1 MTQTRCLAVL
11 VADLLVAS
19 VRAAVP
25 IGVGAAGALAMSA
38 GVAGGAAADEMTPR
52 KPPLTKEQERERFH
66 PRVLGMDAASRLA
79 GHARRLEMA
88 KASPL
93 LGLRFRSVGPEVQ
106 GGRIVDIEGIP
117 RHPDALLVAF
127 ASGGLWRTDN
137 RGGSWTP
144 LFDRESSIT
153 IGDVAVADPEG
164 HVIYVGSGENN
175 SSRTSYAGTGVFKTA
190 DGGKTWVNVGLH
202 DSHHIGR
209 IVVDRANPEVVYAAA
224 LGHLYT
230 ENAERGVYKSS
241 DGGRTW
247 ERVLFVD
254 ERTGAIDVVQHPSR
268 PEVLYAATWERART
282 AANFLES
289 GPGSG
294 VWRSTDAGRTWA
306 RLAGGLPS
314 GATVGRI
321 GLDVSPAR
329 PERVYAVVD
338 NQSLRPES
346 EPLDEDTP
354 PGELT
359 ARRLRALSADGF
371 ARLDDATVARFLREN
386 EFPKALKARSLKRDV
401 KAGRITIADLVA
413 YLQDANRDLFEREIV
428 GPEVFRSDDGG
439 TTWKKTHEGRLEKI
453 YYSYGYYFGRVHVD
467 PTDADRVY
475 FGGVPMLG
483 SADGGRTWRG
493 LDERGVHVD
502 HHSLF
507 IDPRAPNRLALGNDG
522 GLNLSFDHGET
533 WAKVNNLPVG
543 QFTTLALDNAD
554 PYNILGGLQ
563 DNGVM
568 RGPATYNPGKSDPLA
583 WKAIYGGDGS
593 AVVPDPK
600 DPDVVYAAYQF
611 GNASRLN
618 LKSGE
623 REKIRPRHELSA
635 TKKEKPL
642 RYNWVAPILMSPHS
656 RDVLYFG
663 ANRLYRS
670 FDRGDSWTAISEDLT
685 GNAEQGDVP
694 FGTITS
700 IAESPKRFG
709 VLYAGTD
716 EGKVWGSRD
725 GGLTWSD
732 LSPGLAPSRWVTRV
746 IASAHDEST
755 VYVAQNGYRN
765 DDFAAY
771 VSRSTDFGRTWES
784 LAAGLP
790 AEPVNTVREDPKAA
804 HLLYIATD
812 GGVFVSLDKGAT
824 WTAMASG
831 LPHVPVHDV
840 QVHPREGDLVVATHG
855 RSVYVAEAA
864 PLRKL
869 TAEVRAKVVHAFPIK
884 TVKSGAD
891 RGYGDHPWITWPRE
905 DVVVRIAYWS
915 KNGDPATVAIKDEHG
930 SLWRELPGASLP
942 GMNVVEY
949 DLSADPKRA
958 DAAEATALAKAR
970 QKEAAAKASGEAPAT
985 ADADEVEEEDEEA
998 DAPPEP
1004 TSSSSGKAMLD
1015 PELERLL
1022 ADPLRSTR
1030 RRYLPPGRYTVEIRS
1045 AGATATS
1052 RLTIKAPKDDAED
1065 GGRPKGP

>member
-1 MTQTRCLAVL
+1 MIQTRCLAVL
-11 VADLLVAS
+11 L
-19 VRAAVP
+19 AALS
-25 IGVGAAGALAMSA
+25 AGAT
-38 GVAGGAAADEMTPR
+38 AADEMAPG

-79 GHARRLEMA
+79 GQARRLEMET
-88 KASPL
+88 ASPL
-93 LGLRFRSVGPEVQ
+93 LGLRFRNVGPEVQ
-106 GGRIVDIEGIP
+106 GGRIVDIEGIA

-153 IGDVAVADPEG
+153 IGDVAVADPEAQ
-164 HVIYVGSGENN
+164 VLYVGTGENN
-175 SSRTSYAGTGVFKTA
+175 SSRSSYAGTGVFKTT
-190 DGGKTWVNVGLH
+190 DGGKTWANVGLH

-209 IVVDRANPEVVYAAA
+209 IIVDRANPEVVFVAA

-254 ERTGAIDVVQHPSR
+254 ERTGAVDVVQHPSR

-294 VWRSTDAGRTWA
+294 IWRSTDSGRTWS

-329 PERVYAVVD
+329 PDRIYAVVD
-338 NQSLRPES
+338 NQSFRPET

-359 ARRLRALSADGF
+359 ARRLRALSAEGF
-371 ARLDDATVARFLREN
+371 GRLEDATITRFLRAN
-386 EFPKALKARSLKRDV
+386 ELPKALTARSLKRDV
-401 KAGRITIADLVA
+401 KAGKITIADLIA

-428 GPEVFRSDDGG
+428 GSEMFRSDDGG
-439 TTWKKTHEGRLEKI
+439 TTWKRTHEGRLEKI

-502 HHSLF
+502 HHALY

-533 WAKVNNLPVG
+533 WARVNNVPVA

-568 RGPATYNPGKSDPLA
+568 RGPSTYNPGKSDPSA

-593 AVVPDPK
+593 AVVADPK
-600 DPDVVYAAYQF
+600 DPNVVYAAYQF

-618 LKSGE
+618 LKTGE

-635 TKKEKPL
+635 TRKEKPL

-670 FDRGDSWTAISEDLT
+670 FDRGDTWTAISEDLT
-685 GNAEQGDVP
+685 GGAQQGDVP

-709 VLYAGTD
+709 ILYAGTD

-732 LSPGLAPSRWVTRV
+732 LSGGLAPSRWVARV
-746 IASAHDEST
+746 IASAHDEGT

-771 VSRSTDFGRTWES
+771 VYRSTDFGRTWES

-790 AEPVNTVREDPKAA
+790 PEPVNTVREDPKAA
-804 HLLYIATD
+804 HLLYIGTD

-824 WTAMASG
+824 WTAMAGG

-869 TAEVRAKVVHAFPIK
+869 TAEVRAEALHAFPIK
-884 TVKSGAD
+884 TVKSGAN
-891 RGYGDHPWITWPRE
+891 RGYGDHPWITWPHE

-915 KNGDPATVAIKDEHG
+915 KGGAPATVAIKDEHG
-930 SLWRELPGASLP
+930 SLWRELPGTSLA

-949 DLSADPKRA
+949 DLSADPKLA

-970 QKEAAAKASGEAPAT
+970 QKQAVAKKSGAAAA
-985 ADADEVEEEDEEA
+985 ADADETEEDDEEA
-998 DAPPEP
+998 DVPPEQ
-1004 TSSSSGKAMLD
+1004 TSSSSGKPMLD

-1030 RRYLPPGRYTVEIRS
+1030 RRYLPPGRYTVEVRS
-1045 AGATATS
+1045 SGATSTS
-1052 RLTIKAPKDDAED
+1052 RLTIKAPKEDAAEAD
-1065 GGRPKGP
+1065 EP

>member
-1 MTQTRCLAVL
+1 MIPTRILA
-11 VADLLVAS
+11 LLVS
-19 VRAAVP
+19 
-25 IGVGAAGALAMSA
+25 GALA
-38 GVAGGAAADEMTPR
+38 GGADGGRAAPAQEIPPSR
-52 KPPLTKEQERERFH
+52 PPLTKEQERERFH
-66 PRVLGMDAASRLA
+66 PRVLGMDAATRLA
-79 GHARRLEMA
+79 GYARRMEMEA
-88 KASPL
+88 ASPVA
-93 LGLRFRSVGPEVQ
+93 GLRFRSVGPEIQ
-106 GGRIVDIEGIP
+106 GGRIVDIEGVT
-117 RHPDALLVAF
+117 RRPDALLVAF

-144 LFDRESSIT
+144 LFDRESSMT
-153 IGDVAVADPEG
+153 IGDIAVADPEAQ
-164 HVIYVGSGENN
+164 VVYVGTGENN
-175 SSRTSYAGTGVFKTA
+175 SSRTSYSGTGVFKTT
-190 DGGKTWVNVGLH
+190 DGGRTWANVGLH

-209 IVVDRANPEVVYAAA
+209 IIMDRANPEVVYAAA

-254 ERTGAIDVVQHPSR
+254 ERTGAIDVVQHPTR
-268 PEVLYAATWERART
+268 PEVLYAAMWERART

-294 VWRSTDAGRTWA
+294 IWRSNDAGKTWT

-329 PERVYAVVD
+329 PETVYAVID
-338 NQSLRPES
+338 NQSLRPDS

-359 ARRLRALSADGF
+359 PRRLRALSAEGF
-371 ARLDDATVARFLREN
+371 GRLEDAIINRFLRAN
-386 EFPKALKARSLKRDV
+386 EFPKALTPRALKREV
-401 KAGRITIADLVA
+401 KAGRITIADLIA
-413 YLQDANRDLFEREIV
+413 YVQDANRDLFEREIV
-428 GPEVFRSDDGG
+428 GSEMFRSDDGG
-439 TTWKKTHEGRLEKI
+439 ATWKRTHEGRLEKI

-483 SADGGRTWRG
+483 STDGGRTWRG

-502 HHSLF
+502 HHALF

-533 WAKVNNLPVG
+533 WTKVNNVPVG
-543 QFTTLALDNAD
+543 QFTTLALDNAE

-568 RGPATYNPGKSDPLA
+568 RGPSTYNPGKSDPAA
-583 WKAIYGGDGS
+583 WKTIYGGDGS

-600 DPDVVYAAYQF
+600 DPNIVYTAYQF
-611 GNASRLN
+611 GHASRLD
-618 LKSGE
+618 LKTGE
-623 REKIRPRHELSA
+623 RARIRPRHELSA

-642 RYNWVAPILMSPHS
+642 RYNWVAPIVMSPHS
-656 RDVLYFG
+656 RDILYFG

-670 FDRGDSWTAISEDLT
+670 LDRGDTWTAISEDLT
-685 GNAEQGDVP
+685 ANAEQGDVP
-694 FGTITS
+694 FGTLTS

-709 VLYAGTD
+709 LLYAGTD

-732 LSPGLAPSRWVTRV
+732 LSAGLAPGRWVTRV
-746 IASAHDEST
+746 VASAHDEGT

-771 VSRSTDFGRTWES
+771 LYRSTDFGRTWES

-804 HLLYIATD
+804 HLLYMATD
-812 GGVFVSLDKGAT
+812 TGVFVSLDKGAQ
-824 WTAMASG
+824 WTAMTGG

-840 QVHPREGDLVVATHG
+840 QVHPREGDLVVGTHG
-855 RSVYVAEAA
+855 RSVYVAAAA
-864 PLRKL
+864 PLRRL
-869 TAEVRAKVVHAFPIK
+869 TAEVRAKALHAFPIK
-884 TVKSGAD
+884 TVKSGAN

-905 DVVVRIAYWS
+905 DVVARIAWWS
-915 KNGDPATVAIKDEHG
+915 KAGAPATVAIKDEHG
-930 SLWRELPGASLP
+930 SLWRELPGTAFA
-942 GMNVVEY
+942 GMNEIEY
-949 DLSADPKRA
+949 DLSADPRLA
-958 DAAEATALAKAR
+958 DTAEATALTKAR
-970 QKEAAAKASGEAPAT
+970 QKQAAAKAAEAAAAGA
-985 ADADEVEEEDEEA
+985 ADAEEDDEGAEE
-998 DAPPEP
+998 APPEQ

-1015 PELERLL
+1015 PALERIL
-1022 ADPLRSTR
+1022 ADPLRSSR

-1045 AGATATS
+1045 AGGTATS
-1052 RLTIKAPKDDAED
+1052 RLVIQAPKDEGDEVA
-1065 GGRPKGP
+1065 RPKGP

>member
-1 MTQTRCLAVL
+1 MTETRCLAAFGA
-11 VADLLVAS
+11 VALA
-19 VRAAVP
+19 
-25 IGVGAAGALAMSA
+25 VGA
-38 GVAGGAAADEMTPR
+38 VAAEEIVPR

-66 PRVLGMDAASRLA
+66 PRVVGMEAAPRLA
-79 GHARRLEMA
+79 GYARRLEME

-117 RHPDALLVAF
+117 RRPDALLVAF

-153 IGDVAVADPEG
+153 IGDIAVADAEAQ
-164 HVIYVGSGENN
+164 VVYVGTGENN
-175 SSRTSYAGTGVFKTA
+175 SSRSSYAGTGVFKTT
-190 DGGKTWVNVGLH
+190 DGGKTWANVGLR

-209 IVVDRANPEVVYAAA
+209 IVVDHADPEVVYAAA

-241 DGGRTW
+241 DGGRAW

-254 ERTGAIDVVQHPSR
+254 ERTGAIDVVQHPTR

-294 VWRSTDAGRTWA
+294 AWRSTDAGRTWS
-306 RLAGGLPS
+306 RLAGGFPS

-338 NQSLRPES
+338 NQSLRPET
-346 EPLDEDTP
+346 EPSDEGAP
-354 PGELT
+354 PGQLT
-359 ARRLRALSADGF
+359 ARRLRALSAEGF
-371 ARLDDATVARFLREN
+371 ARLDDATIARFLRAN
-386 EFPKALKARSLKRDV
+386 EFPKAVTARSLKRDV
-401 KAGRITIADLVA
+401 KAGRITIANLVA
-413 YLQDANRDLFEREIV
+413 YVQDANRDLFERDIV

-439 TTWKKTHEGRLEKI
+439 ATWKRTHEGRLEKVF
-453 YYSYGYYFGRVHVD
+453 YSYGYYFGRVHVD
-467 PTDADRVY
+467 PTNADRVY
-475 FGGVPMLG
+475 FGGVPLLG
-483 SADGGRTWRG
+483 SADGGGTWRG

-502 HHSLF
+502 HHALF
-507 IDPRAPNRLALGNDG
+507 IDPRAPHRLALGNDG

-533 WAKVNNLPVG
+533 WSKVNNVPVG
-543 QFTTLALDNAD
+543 QFTTLALDNAE
-554 PYNILGGLQ
+554 PYNIIGGLQ

-568 RGPATYNPGKSDPLA
+568 RGPSTYNPGKSDPGA
-583 WKAIYGGDGS
+583 WKTIYGGDGS

-600 DPDVVYAAYQF
+600 DANVVYAAYQF
-611 GNASRLN
+611 GNASRLD
-618 LKSGE
+618 LKTGE
-623 REKIRPRHELSA
+623 RVKIRPRHELTA

-670 FDRGDSWTAISEDLT
+670 FDRGDTWTAISEDLT
-685 GNAEQGDVP
+685 SDAEQGDVP
-694 FGTITS
+694 FGTLTS

-709 VLYAGTD
+709 ILYAGTD
-716 EGKVWGSRD
+716 EGKVWGTRD

-732 LSPGLAPSRWVTRV
+732 LSAGLAPSRWVTRV
-746 IASAHDEST
+746 IASAHDEGT

-771 VSRSTDFGRTWES
+771 VYRSTDFGRAWEP

-804 HLLYIATD
+804 HLLYVGTD
-812 GGVFVSLDKGAT
+812 AGVFVSLDKGAS
-824 WTAMASG
+824 WTAMATG

-840 QVHPREGDLVVATHG
+840 QVHPREGDLVVGTHG

-869 TAEVRAKVVHAFPIK
+869 TPEVMAKALHAFPIK
-884 TVKSGAD
+884 SVKSGPN

-915 KNGDPATVAIKDEHG
+915 KGGAPVTVAIKDEHG
-930 SLWRELPGASLP
+930 SLWRELPGTSVA

-949 DLSADPKRA
+949 DLSADPKLA

-970 QKEAAAKASGEAPAT
+970 QKEAAAKPPDAT
-985 ADADEVEEEDEEA
+985 AAAADADETEDADEEA
-998 DAPPEP
+998 EPPPEQ
-1004 TSSSSGKAMLD
+1004 TSSTSGKAMLD
-1015 PELERLL
+1015 PALERLL
-1022 ADPLRSTR
+1022 ADPLRSSR

-1045 AGATATS
+1045 SGATATS
-1052 RLTIKAPKDDAED
+1052 RLTIKAPKED
-1065 GGRPKGP
+1065 GTEADRP

>member
-1 MTQTRCLAVL
+1 MTQRPLAVFAAALCGAGL
-11 VADLLVAS
+11 VAGS
-19 VRAAVP
+19 R
-25 IGVGAAGALAMSA
+25 S
-38 GVAGGAAADEMTPR
+38 AADEMTPR

-66 PRVLGMDAASRLA
+66 PRVLGMPAEARLA
-79 GHARRLEMA
+79 GYARRLELE

-93 LGLRFRSVGPEVQ
+93 QGLRFRNVGPEVQ

-117 RHPDALLVAF
+117 GRPDALLVAF

-144 LFDRESSIT
+144 LFDRESAMT
-153 IGDVAVADPEG
+153 IGDVAVADADAQ
-164 HVIYVGSGENN
+164 VIYCGTGENN
-175 SSRTSYAGTGVFKTA
+175 SSRTSYSGTGVFKTT
-190 DGGKTWVNVGLH
+190 DGGKTWANVGLH

-209 IVVDRANPEVVYAAA
+209 IVVDRANPEVVYVAA

-268 PEVLYAATWERART
+268 PEVLYAATWEKART

-294 VWRSTDAGRTWA
+294 IWRSTDAGRTWS
-306 RLAGGLPS
+306 RLGGGLPA

-329 PERVYAVVD
+329 PDRVYAVID

-346 EPLDEDTP
+346 EPLDEETP
-354 PGELT
+354 PGQLT
-359 ARRLRALSADGF
+359 ARRLRALSAEGF
-371 ARLDDATVARFLREN
+371 GRLDDATITRFLRGN
-386 EFPKALKARSLKRDV
+386 EFPKALTARSLKRDV

-428 GPEVFRSDDGG
+428 GSEVFRSDDGG
-439 TTWKKTHEGRLEKI
+439 DTWKKTHEGRLEKI
-453 YYSYGYYFGRVHVD
+453 YYSYGYYFGRVHAD
-467 PTDADRVY
+467 PVDADRVY

-502 HHSLF
+502 HHALF
-507 IDPRAPNRLALGNDG
+507 VDPRAPNRLALGNDG

-533 WAKVNNLPVG
+533 WTKVNNVPVG
-543 QFTTLALDNAD
+543 QFTTLALDNAE

-568 RGPATYNPGKSDPLA
+568 RGPSTYRPGTSDPNA
-583 WKAIYGGDGS
+583 WKSIYGGDGS

-600 DPDVVYAAYQF
+600 DPNVVYAAYQF
-611 GNASRLN
+611 GNASRLD
-618 LKSGE
+618 LKTGE
-623 REKIRPRHELSA
+623 RAKIRPRHELSA

-670 FDRGDSWTAISEDLT
+670 FDRGDTWTAISEDLT
-685 GNAEQGDVP
+685 SAAEQGDVP
-694 FGTITS
+694 FGTLTS

-709 VLYAGTD
+709 ILYAGTD

-725 GGLTWSD
+725 GGLTWVD
-732 LSPGLAPSRWVTRV
+732 LSAGLAPSRWVTRV
-746 IASAHDEST
+746 IASAHDEGT

-765 DDFAAY
+765 DDFAPY
-771 VSRSTDFGRTWES
+771 LFRSTDFGRTWES
-784 LAAGLP
+784 LAGGLP
-790 AEPVNTVREDPKAA
+790 AEPVNSVREDPKAA
-804 HLLYIATD
+804 HLLYVATD
-812 GGVFVSLDKGAT
+812 TGVFVSLDKGAG
-824 WTAMASG
+824 WMAMAGG

-869 TAEVRAKVVHAFPIK
+869 TPEVRAKALHAFAIK
-884 TVKSGAD
+884 AVKSDAD

-905 DVVVRIAYWS
+905 DVVVRIPYWS
-915 KNGDPATVAIKDEHG
+915 KDGAPATVTIKDEHG
-930 SLWRELPGASLP
+930 SVWRELSATSLV
-942 GMNVVEY
+942 GMNAVEY

-958 DAAEATALAKAR
+958 DAAEATARAKAR
-970 QKEAAAKASGEAPAT
+970 QKEKEAAAAKPAAPPDPDDEEDGE
-985 ADADEVEEEDEEA
+985 DADV
-998 DAPPEP
+998 PPEA

-1022 ADPLRSTR
+1022 ADPLRSSR

-1052 RLTIKAPKDDAED
+1052 RLAIKAPKEED
-1065 GGRPKGP
+1065 PEAPRPKGP